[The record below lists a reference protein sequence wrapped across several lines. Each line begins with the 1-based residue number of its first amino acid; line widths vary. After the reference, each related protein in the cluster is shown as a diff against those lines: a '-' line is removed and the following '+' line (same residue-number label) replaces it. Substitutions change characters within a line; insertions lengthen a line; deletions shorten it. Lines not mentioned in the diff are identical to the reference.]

1 MNGIQMVKVETITE
15 EADIHIVLKATDW
28 AILASDTV
36 LEIRNHNGEATYYPM
51 SSVVRWTVSP
61 LKK

>member
-1 MNGIQMVKVETITE
+1 MTLQMVKVETLTE
-15 EADIHIVLKATDW
+15 EVDIHIVVKPNDW

-36 LEIRNHNGEATYYPM
+36 LEVRAHTGDATYYPM

-61 LKK
+61 LKR